1 MALSATDG
9 LLSNLHAI
17 FHCNAFKNPKPI
29 SITNSSFMPALLR
42 HGIASIDPRFEQ
54 NRSFHQLSGH
64 LKSTRM
70 EHEAL
75 GRQTKGMATATYKWG
90 QDQLAEKREDS
101 AGDAALADVSDRL
114 AYMISLIGDLHIEHA
129 QRIEESRADL
139 KRIQKLEMELA
150 PRRQQRIKIHK
161 ELMTLIPERAIPNS
175 EKIAPLEEQLKTLEL
190 EDKEKEEELGK
201 LKREAVRSS
210 YDAHFDSIIELGEKM
225 AVVSR
230 YGKLLLE
237 QLPVYAPPFPTP
249 RHHSRLPEEAVW
261 KNETQVA
268 AIRAAVG
275 PALKDHKPDY
285 TLPYV
290 PATKDASTLSHR
302 DTISFAE
309 SHKTE
314 LAEMIHEDDVTT
326 SGFDS
331 HPTESS
337 SLQQSTDETISQ
349 SAYSRQSY
357 GSTVIPLSPLPE
369 GGSLPPNLNLEPTI
383 LPDRRPSNSGG
394 RPDVGGLS
402 PSTVPP
408 RSVHDEQHS
417 TFSSSTATD
426 APPEYGSSPHNAAI
440 ADGGPT
446 FAETGSPIS
455 SSDPGPITGVLSPRP
470 KGVEP
475 KPMPALPSDYKNVD

>member
-1 MALSATDG
+1 MALSTTDG
-9 LLSNLHAI
+9 FLANLNAI
-17 FHCNAFKNPKPI
+17 FHCHAFRNPKPI
-29 SITNSSFMPALLR
+29 SISNSSFMPHLLR

-64 LKSTRM
+64 IKSTRI

-75 GRQTKGMATATYKWG
+75 ARQTKGISTATYKWG

-101 AGDAALADVSDRL
+101 AGDEALADVTDRL
-114 AYMISLIGDLHIEHA
+114 AYMLSLIGDLHAEHA
-129 QRIEESRADL
+129 NRIEDSRADL

-175 EKIAPLEEQLKTLEL
+175 EKVAPLEEQLKTLEL
-190 EDKEKEEELGK
+190 EDKVKEEELGK

-210 YDAHFDSIIELGEKM
+210 FDAQFDSIIELGEKM
-225 AVVSR
+225 AVISR

-275 PALKDHKPDY
+275 PAVKDHKVDY
-285 TLPYV
+285 TLPFV
-290 PATKDASTLSHR
+290 PTTKDASTLSRR
-302 DTISFAE
+302 DTVSFAE
-309 SHKTE
+309 SNKTE
-314 LAEMIHEDDVTT
+314 LAEMLHEDTLSSNGLDN
-326 SGFDS
+326 
-331 HPTESS
+331 HLPESS
-337 SLQQSTDETISQ
+337 SLQQSNDETISQ
-349 SAYSRQSY
+349 SVYSRQSL
-357 GSTVIPLSPLPE
+357 GSSAPLSPLPE
-369 GGSLPPNLNLEPTI
+369 GGSLPPNLNLEPTV
-383 LPDRRPSNSGG
+383 LPDRRPSQSGG
-394 RPDVGGLS
+394 RPDFAGHS
-402 PSTVPP
+402 PSVPP
-408 RSVHDEQHS
+408 RSVHDEQYA
-417 TFSSSTATD
+417 TLSTATD
-426 APPEYGSSPHNAAI
+426 APPDYGSSSHNAAI

-455 SSDPGPITGVLSPRP
+455 STDPGPISGVLSPRP
-470 KGVEP
+470 KGAER
-475 KPMPALPSDYKNVD
+475 KPMPALPLDNKKVE

>member
-1 MALSATDG
+1 MALSTTDG
-9 LLSNLHAI
+9 FLANLHAI
-17 FHCNAFKNPKPI
+17 FHCHAFRNPKPI
-29 SITNSSFMPALLR
+29 SISNSSFMPHLLR

-64 LKSTRM
+64 LKSTRI
-70 EHEAL
+70 EHEAV
-75 GRQTKGMATATYKWG
+75 GRQTKGMATATFKWG

-101 AGDAALADVSDRL
+101 AGDEALADVTDRL
-114 AYMISLIGDLHIEHA
+114 AYMLSFIGDLHNEHA
-129 QRIEESRADL
+129 QRIEDSRADL

-225 AVVSR
+225 AVISR

-275 PALKDHKPDY
+275 PAVKDHKPDY
-285 TLPYV
+285 TLPSV
-290 PATKDASTLSHR
+290 PITKDASTLSRR
-302 DTISFAE
+302 DTVSFAE
-309 SHKTE
+309 SNKTE
-314 LAEMIHEDDVTT
+314 LAEMLHEDEITT
-326 SGFDS
+326 SSDN
-331 HPTESS
+331 HPAGSS
-337 SLQQSTDETISQ
+337 SLQQSTDDTISQ
-349 SAYSRQSY
+349 SVYSRQSF
-357 GSTVIPLSPLPE
+357 GGTAPLSPLPE
-369 GGSLPPNLNLEPTI
+369 GGSLPPNLNLEPTV
-383 LPDRRPSNSGG
+383 LPDRRPSQSGL
-394 RPDVGGLS
+394 RPDVAGHS
-402 PSTVPP
+402 PSVPP
-408 RSVHDEQHS
+408 RSVHDEQY
-417 TFSSSTATD
+417 STATD
-426 APPEYGSSPHNAAI
+426 APPEYGSSAHNATI

-455 SSDPGPITGVLSPRP
+455 TTDPGPISGVLSPRP
-470 KGVEP
+470 KGAER
-475 KPMPALPSDYKNVD
+475 KPMPALPSDNKNVE